1 MTTAQTQQ
9 ITTAMRE
16 RRSRFVGAILVAL
29 SACCFATLG
38 IFGKLLMARGLDLQS
53 TLAWR
58 FGGAALILLFWM
70 LLRARWRIPLAQF
83 AIAFAMGAI
92 GYALQAT
99 LYFVAM
105 DHIGVGLTSLLLYT
119 YPAFV
124 ALLAWLV
131 DHERPTRRRLVALGI
146 AFIGTSLAAD
156 PRGPHPDMV
165 GLVVG
170 LATGAWYAVYLTV
183 GTRLVREVDS
193 LAASGYVCLGAAASF
208 LTVAIGGHG
217 LDLPRS
223 GVSLALVAGI
233 VVVATVIPIIALFAG
248 MRRLGT
254 PRAALLSTLE
264 PVVTVAL
271 GAMILGERFGA
282 SELGGGALIVAALI
296 LLQVGVSPAS
306 GGPDPS
312 FAGRQEDARGPR
324 MRS

>member
-1 MTTAQTQQ
+1 MTTQARR
-9 ITTAMRE
+9 ITI
-16 RRSRFVGAILVAL
+16 GAALVAA
-29 SACCFATLG
+29 SACGFATLG
-38 IFGKLLMARGLDLQS
+38 IFGKLLMAQGFDLQS

-58 FGGAALILLFWM
+58 FGGAAVLLWIWM
-70 LLRARWRIPLAQF
+70 ATHSRWRIPAAQG

-131 DHERPTRRRLVALGI
+131 DRERPTRGRITALVAV
-146 AFIGTSLAAD
+146 FIGTSLAAS
-156 PRGPHPDMV
+156 PGGAHPDLL
-165 GLVVG
+165 GLTIG
-170 LATGAWYAVYLTV
+170 LCTGAWYAVYLTV
-183 GTRLVREVDS
+183 GTRLVRAVDS

-208 LTVAIGGHG
+208 LVALTGRG
-217 LDLPRS
+217 LDLPRTVDA
-223 GVSLALVAGI
+223 GALIAGI
-233 VVVATVIPIIALFAG
+233 VVVATVVPIVALFAG

-271 GAMILGERFGA
+271 GAAILKERLGAGELA
-282 SELGGGALIVAALI
+282 GGALIVAALV
-296 LLQVGVSPAS
+296 LLQIS
-306 GGPDPS
+306 
-312 FAGRQEDARGPR
+312 RGPAAGALGT
-324 MRS
+324 SSVKNA